1 LINETNLSFV
11 HGSVF
16 GIKRSQVKLLDDS
29 GKVLKEIVLSSNN
42 QGDQAKANTTA
53 NKKDADQ
60 YQVMGIEDEGNSR
73 VNAVLTRQ
81 LIPQTL

>member
-16 GIKRSQVKLLDDS
+16 GIKKSQVKLLDDS

-42 QGDQAKANTTA
+42 QGDQAKANTTT